1 MADNDFEREMANI
14 FLDNIEKLMDLMAEQ
29 VAKKIAH
36 DVIEVTEDA
45 VDEAHLVQ
53 RKPLIY
59 LKIAEELQRHVDK
72 MSGEV
77 KVE

>member
-1 MADNDFEREMANI
+1 MADNEFERELSNI
-14 FLDNIEKLMDLMAEQ
+14 FLDNIEKLMDVMAEQ

-36 DVIEVTEDA
+36 DIIEVTEDA
-45 VDEAHLVQ
+45 VDETHLVQ

>member
-1 MADNDFEREMANI
+1 MDNNEFEKNIANI
-14 FLDNIEKLMDLMAEQ
+14 LLDNAEKLMDVLAEQ

-36 DVIEVTEDA
+36 DIIEITEDT

-59 LKIAEELQRHVDK
+59 SKIAEELQRHVDK